1 MKRERV
7 LVEFE
12 GAKEAKKVEE
22 SVKTG
27 YVETAVESLIQWMA
41 VEDDLADS
49 YEELAKNSKD
59 AASQKVFRQLHEESK
74 SVSAKLTGLVRSM
87 EALDAAQVHRIE
99 MLGDL
104 A

>member
-7 LVEFE
+7 IVEFE

-27 YVETAVESLIQWMA
+27 YVETAIESLIQWMA

-49 YEELAKNSKD
+49 YEELAKSAKD
-59 AASQKVFRQLHEESK
+59 PASQKVFRQLHEESK
-74 SVSAKLTGLVRSM
+74 SVSSKLTGIVRSM
-87 EALDAAQVHRIE
+87 EALDAEQVHRIE
-99 MLGDL
+99 LLGGL
-104 A
+104 K

>member
-7 LVEFE
+7 IVEFE

-22 SVKTG
+22 TVKTG
-27 YVETAVESLIQWMA
+27 YVETAIESLIQWMA

-49 YEELAKNSKD
+49 YEDLAKNAKD
-59 AASQKVFRQLHEESK
+59 AASQKVYRQLHEESK
-74 SVSAKLTGLVRSM
+74 AVSSKLSGLVRSL

-99 MLGDL
+99 MLGDIK
-104 A
+104 

>member
-1 MKRERV
+1 VKRERV

-27 YVETAVESLIQWMA
+27 YVETAIESLIQWMA

-49 YEELAKNSKD
+49 YEELAKNAKD
-59 AASQKVFRQLHEESK
+59 PASQKVFRQLHEESR
-74 SVSAKLTGLVRSM
+74 SVSSKLSGLVRSM

-99 MLGDL
+99 LLGSL
-104 A
+104 K

>member
-7 LVEFE
+7 IVEFE

-22 SVKTG
+22 TVKTG
-27 YVETAVESLIQWMA
+27 YVETAIESLVQWMA

-49 YEELAKNSKD
+49 YEELAKSHKD
-59 AASQKVFRQLHEESK
+59 AASQKVYRQLHEESN
-74 SVSAKLTGLVRSM
+74 SVSAKLSGLVRSL

-99 MLGDL
+99 MLRDL
-104 A
+104 K

>member
-7 LVEFE
+7 IVEFE

-22 SVKTG
+22 TVKTG

-41 VEDDLADS
+41 VEDDLTDS
-49 YEELAKNSKD
+49 YEELAKKSKD

-74 SVSAKLTGLVRSM
+74 SVSAKLAGLVRSM

>member
-7 LVEFE
+7 IVEFQ
-12 GAKEAKKVEE
+12 GAREAKKVEE
-22 SVKTG
+22 TVKTG
-27 YVETAVESLIQWMA
+27 YVETAIESLIQWMA

-49 YEELAKNSKD
+49 YEELAKSHKD
-59 AASQKVFRQLHEESK
+59 AATRKVFGQLHEESK
-74 SVSAKLTGLVRSM
+74 SVSAKLAGLIRSM

-104 A
+104 K